1 MVFRSVLILIAT
13 PYRATLHNGP
23 SVTIN
28 VQVQAPYRVT
38 LHKPFRPDKLTVD
51 CIVYPASYL

>member
-1 MVFRSVLILIAT
+1 MVFRSVLILVQ
-13 PYRATLHNGP
+13 ATLHNGP

-28 VQVQAPYRVT
+28 VQVPAPYRVT
-38 LHKPFRPDKLTVD
+38 LHKPFKLTVD